1 MLHHSLKHSKTKKT
15 GPNSDTQT
23 RVTEEPTPIS
33 LRPYSAS
40 TPTLG
45 LLNKRQ
51 LELELE
57 LEELKE
63 RVKVKL
69 RLQHA
74 QQGTAMAVLAAFE
87 TRRRGRFDAVSMAVI
102 NTNLG
107 HSGAR

>member
-33 LRPYSAS
+33 LRSYSAS

-45 LLNKRQ
+45 LSNERQ

-57 LEELKE
+57 ELRE
-63 RVKVKL
+63 RVRVKL
-69 RLQHA
+69 RPQHA
-74 QQGTAMAVLAAFE
+74 QQGAAIAVLAAFE
-87 TRRRGRFDAVSMAVI
+87 TRRRGRFDAVSMAVMSR
-102 NTNLG
+102 NVG